1 MSSLFFVLR
10 KSMASAICSDECGT
24 ELRYSVQ
31 HLEFSSESVS
41 RCSDMDMP
49 ALELKA
55 NVISLI
61 VGRP

>member
-10 KSMASAICSDECGT
+10 KSMASAICSDECRM

-31 HLEFSSESVS
+31 HLEFSNES
-41 RCSDMDMP
+41 CSHCSNVHIP
-49 ALELKA
+49 ALKLKA
-55 NVISLI
+55 NVISFI